1 MKSLTRSQYL
11 LWAGQMLS
19 PEAPLYNMPF
29 RFDFYGELDPDRFI
43 DCFHALVKEAD
54 IMRTSFHFDEDNLPI
69 QKADTSHQGEITL
82 MDWTVNPNAER
93 ALEELIEKKNGR
105 VFDLEDILYE
115 SFLVKL
121 KDDHYVWY
129 LNQHHLITDAWGISV
144 QYKRM
149 AELYNGEGSALPAFS
164 DYIDAEQQVGEKKKH
179 KKGRAYWDK
188 ELSNLPPHASLY
200 NFNASR
206 QSSETTRVML
216 DLREDDLDALHD
228 LLGEPDIQ
236 SFTSHISLLSLF
248 LTGLFSYMYRI
259 SGQKKLSIGTPAHNR
274 ATPSFQNTPGPFIE
288 FFPIIVK
295 IEEGESFGGL
305 YQKVRKKVMGYLM
318 HGQSGMANP
327 ELSSAFNVVLNYIHA
342 GFPDFNGIPVRS
354 EWMHIGHCDPRHDL
368 RMHVIDY
375 KNDGRVQLML
385 DMNDQVFP
393 PDHRDDAVQHLGK
406 IISGMIKDRGRS
418 IEDVEVLSERES
430 KEASHLLEGRSHD
443 VKDLLDRL
451 DRHLKVDNTSLAL
464 QENDRTWSY
473 ADLDQR
479 VEQISTVLLEDN
491 QPGDRVAIYLPR
503 SADLIATILACLR
516 CGLTYVPIPLSYP
529 KERAEFI
536 IENADATA
544 VVTKKDL
551 GLQTSARL
559 LDAGDMRG
567 SSEKQAKRPDNI
579 PAYILYTS
587 GSTGQPKGV
596 IVGYD
601 ALCNYMDWAVN
612 DYAKTGPAHMPLFTS
627 IGFDLTVT
635 SCFLPLMT
643 GGSLHI
649 YPEPLEGPDL
659 SILEVVKNEQINLMK
674 LTPSHMEVIKDKA
687 AMPSLKTMIVGGED
701 FRLDLARQF
710 DDSYSEGLRMIN
722 EYGPTEATVG
732 CITYS
737 FSGKEEGIGSVP
749 IGQPIQNAD
758 IRIVNSGLV
767 DQPAMVSG
775 EILIGGSGVA
785 EAYWKDEGRTNEK
798 FIELNGKKY
807 YRSGDLAYMDHDGII
822 HFQGRIDQQLKL
834 SGRRIEPGEIA
845 EVARTLEGVDSA
857 VVTLISRDR
866 SQDEVINCVT
876 CGLPSNFPGV
886 EFNEE
891 NECSLCVNY
900 TSYAERV
907 KGYFREMEDLKKVFA
922 ESNKHPEAEYDC
934 IMLLSGG
941 KDSTYALASLADMG
955 LKVLAFTLDN
965 GYISQGALDNAQRV
979 CRSLGVDHVFGR
991 TDAMNAIFV
1000 DSLERHHNV
1009 CNGCFKTIYTLSTKI
1024 ALEKKI
1030 PIIVTGLSRG
1040 QFFETRLTEELFWD
1054 DSINA
1059 DMIDDIILNA
1069 RKAYHQVDDAVNR
1082 LLDVSFY
1089 EDESTFEKVK
1099 FVDFYRYCDVE
1110 LSDLMSYLNKK
1121 LPWVRPKDT
1130 GRSTNCLINQLG
1142 IHVHKKTQ
1150 GYSNYAFPYSWD
1162 VRIGHKNRQE
1172 SLDEINEVI
1181 DEVAVERMME
1191 EIGFEEAPQEG
1202 DDYLT
1207 LFYSGDDVPAQ
1218 QIKKHLERHLPDY
1231 MIPWTYV
1238 HVDEIPLTANG
1249 KVDMDALEKLHAP
1262 SQERQTPYVEP
1273 ETEIQKLL
1281 AEIWKEVLLIDKVGI
1296 NDAFLELGGNSLMAI
1311 RVISRINKKFRMD
1324 LSLNS
1329 IFKYPTISEYE
1340 KHVEDTIRKLMGA

>member
-1 MKSLTRSQYL
+1 
-11 LWAGQMLS
+11 MLS

-29 RFDFYGELDPDRFI
+29 RFDFYGEIDVERFI
-43 DCFHALVKEAD
+43 NCFMALVKEAD
-54 IMRTSFHFDEDNLPI
+54 IMRATFHFDEDNLPI
-69 QKADTSHQGEITL
+69 QEFNNDHTGEISFL
-82 MDWTVNPNAER
+82 DWSGKANSD
-93 ALEELIEKKNGR
+93 EELVGLIEEKNTR
-105 VFDLEDILYE
+105 IFDLEGILYE

-121 KDDHYVWY
+121 KDDHFVWY

-149 AELYNGEGSALPAFS
+149 AELYNDEGSPLPSFS
-164 DYIDAEQQVGEKKKH
+164 NYIDAEQQVGEKKKH
-179 KKGRAYWDK
+179 KKGRAYWDN
-188 ELSNLPPHASLY
+188 ELKDVPPLVSLY
-200 NFNASR
+200 NYNASR
-206 QSSETTRVML
+206 QNSETTRIKL
-216 DLREDDLDALHD
+216 DLKEADLDALHD
-228 LLGEPDIQ
+228 LLDEPDVQ

-248 LTGLFSYMYRI
+248 LTGLFSYMYRV
-259 SGQKKLSIGTPAHNR
+259 SGQRKLTIGTPAHNR
-274 ATPSFQNTPGPFIE
+274 ATPDFQNTPGPFIE
-288 FFPIIVK
+288 FFPIVAEID
-295 IEEGESFGGL
+295 EGESFGSL

-327 ELSSAFNVVLNYIHA
+327 ELSASFNVVLNYIHA
-342 GFPDFNGIPVRS
+342 GFPDFNGVPVRS

-375 KNDGRVQLML
+375 KNDGRVQVML

-393 PDHRDDAVQHLGK
+393 PDYRENAVHHLGEM
-406 IISGMIKDRGRS
+406 ISAMIRDRGQG
-418 IEDVEVLSERES
+418 IEDVVMISDQERIETSQILSGESREVIDLMSE
-430 KEASHLLEGRSHD
+430 
-443 VKDLLDRL
+443 LDRYL
-451 DRHLKVDNTSLAL
+451 TSDNTSMAL
-464 QENDRTWSY
+464 KERDRSWSY
-473 ADLDQR
+473 ADLDKR
-479 VEQISTVLLEDN
+479 IHELSSALLEDN
-491 QPGDRVAIYLPR
+491 QPGDHIAIYLPR
-503 SADLIATILACLR
+503 SADLMATILACLR
-516 CGLTYVPIPLSYP
+516 SGLTYIPIPLSYP
-529 KERAEFI
+529 KERAQFI
-536 IENADATA
+536 IDNADANT
-544 VVTKKDL
+544 VVTTKAL
-551 GLQTSARL
+551 GIQCSGRVLAIEEIMGVGEARPV
-559 LDAGDMRG
+559 R
-567 SSEKQAKRPDNI
+567 RPDDI

-596 IVGYD
+596 VVGYE

-612 DYAKTGPAHMPLFTS
+612 DYVKSGPASMPLFTS

-643 GGSLHI
+643 GGTLHI
-649 YPEPLEGPDL
+649 YPEPAEGPDL
-659 SILEVVKNEQINLMK
+659 SILEVVKNEHINIMK
-674 LTPSHMEVIKDKA
+674 LTPSHMEVIREKG
-687 AMPSLKTMIVGGED
+687 AMPALTTMIVGGED

-710 DDSYSEGLRMIN
+710 EDTYSGGLRMIN

-737 FSGKEEGIGSVP
+737 FTGKEEGIGSVP
-749 IGQPIQNAD
+749 IGRPIQNAN

-767 DQPAMVSG
+767 NQPPMVSG

-785 EAYWKDEGRTNEK
+785 EAYWKDEGRTKEK
-798 FIELNGKKY
+798 FIDLDGEKY
-807 YRSGDLAYMDHDGII
+807 YRSGDLAYLDHEGDI

-845 EVARTLEGVDSA
+845 EIARTLEGVESA
-857 VVTLISRDR
+857 VVTLISRDK
-866 SQDEVINCVT
+866 SQDEVINCVS

-900 TSYAERV
+900 ASYAERV
-907 KGYFREMEDLKKVFA
+907 KDYFREMDDLKRVFA

-934 IMLLSGG
+934 MMLLSGG

-979 CRSLGVDHVFGR
+979 CRALGVDHVFGR

-1000 DSLERHHNV
+1000 DSLERHYNV

-1054 DSINA
+1054 DSITA

-1089 EDESTFEKVK
+1089 EDDSTFEKVK

-1162 VRIGHKNRQE
+1162 VRIGHKNREE

-1181 DEVAVERMME
+1181 DEVAVARMME
-1191 EIGFEEAPQEG
+1191 EIGYEEAPQEG
-1202 DDYLT
+1202 EDYLT
-1207 LFYSGDDVPAQ
+1207 LFYTGDDVPAQ

-1238 HVDEIPLTANG
+1238 HVNEIPLTSNG

-1311 RVISRINKKFRMD
+1311 RVISRINKKFRME

-1329 IFKYPTISEYE
+1329 IFKYPTIAEYE
-1340 KHVEDTIRKLMGA
+1340 KHVEDTIRKLMST